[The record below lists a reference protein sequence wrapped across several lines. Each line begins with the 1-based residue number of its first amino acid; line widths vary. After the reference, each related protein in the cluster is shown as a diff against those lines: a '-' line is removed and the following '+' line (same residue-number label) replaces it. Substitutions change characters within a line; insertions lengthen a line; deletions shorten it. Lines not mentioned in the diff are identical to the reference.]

1 LQYRILFGVKED
13 RGSVI
18 EPILR
23 ETDFGFHMA
32 PLDKADLGSFDAVI
46 PLTLPD
52 QDILRRRRAAGE
64 VFSCLLPDAATES
77 LCHDKKALN
86 LALIRA
92 GFDRYIPKMLDSL
105 PEDPAR
111 YPVVVKKFNDEWGKN
126 TRIIQTRDAL
136 AGFDAA
142 AEFVQECVA
151 GADEYATHLLV
162 SNGKICFD
170 QTVRY
175 TMPAELLVKG
185 KYANATDAKW
195 YKETP
200 DLQLFQQMLDA
211 IGFVD
216 GICCI
221 DYRRVDGV
229 VQLFEINPRFG
240 ASLARKVDSLLKAYL
255 NALGCNRHTAQM
267 LAG

>member
-1 LQYRILFGVKED
+1 MQYRILFGVKED
-13 RGSVI
+13 RRAVI

-23 ETDFGFHMA
+23 ETDFSFHMA

-52 QDILRRRRAAGE
+52 QAILRRRRAAGE
-64 VFSCLLPDAATES
+64 VFCSLLPDAATEN

-92 GFDRYIPKMLDSL
+92 GFDRYIPNMLDSL

-111 YPVVVKKFNDEWGKN
+111 YPVVVKKFRDEWGKN
-126 TRIIQTRDAL
+126 TRIIRTGDAL
-136 AGFDAA
+136 PGFDAEN
-142 AEFVQECVA
+142 EFLQECVP

-162 SNGKICFD
+162 SNGKICFE

-175 TMPAELLVKG
+175 TMGAELLVKG
-185 KYANATDAKW
+185 KYAHAKDAKW
-195 YKETP
+195 QNETP

-211 IGFVD
+211 IGFAD

-221 DYRRVDGV
+221 DYRRIDGV

-240 ASLARKVDSLLKAYL
+240 ASLARKVDSLLQAYL
-255 NALGCNRHTAQM
+255 NALGHNRHTAQM